1 MNSPV
6 DTLTPIVERGGFTL
20 VEEDDVAFSLS
31 LCREINRIYGS
42 YQSDDLEDNDSVHVG
57 LALAAQVLSTLAGSV
72 SKGMPAM
79 RIEVAW
85 AQTSEMMAVMFGE
98 PISRK
103 TGRASRQQLQKGC
116 SHPPA
121 ALRPTPT
128 ANAIQAA
135 LPEPIVAGPEKSEP
149 PQHNSEGPDSTGSP
163 AQPED
168 LIAASLHSGARRWD
182 RCRLWIAA
190 SPLWCRML
198 LGGFGCVLSAGLI
211 DLPIV
216 LLLLFS
222 DLAVQLTTIYALV
235 GLATW
240 WVHRKRIDRSS
251 GEDPVPSSN
260 PTSWVSWNVRA
271 SPTCTAR

>member
-1 MNSPV
+1 MTSPA
-6 DTLTPIVERGGFTL
+6 DTLTPIVETGGFTL

-31 LCREINRIYGS
+31 LCREIHRIYGS
-42 YQSDDLEDNDSVHVG
+42 YQSGDLEDNDSVHVG

-121 ALRPTPT
+121 AVRPSPSVS
-128 ANAIQAA
+128 AI
-135 LPEPIVAGPEKSEP
+135 LAGPPQPTEAPPGISEP
-149 PQHNSEGPDSTGSP
+149 PRDDSEGPDSTGTRGQP
-163 AQPED
+163 ADFTDGSAQG
-168 LIAASLHSGARRWD
+168 GAQRRD
-182 RCRLWIAA
+182 RCRRWIAA
-190 SPLWCRML
+190 RPLWCRML
-198 LGGFGCVLSAGLI
+198 LGAFGCVLSAALI

-216 LLLLFS
+216 ALLLFP
-222 DLAVQLTTIYALV
+222 DILVQLSAVYAIMAISGWWAHRRLSARTT
-235 GLATW
+235 
-240 WVHRKRIDRSS
+240 
-251 GEDPVPSSN
+251 GEDPRPSRK
-260 PTSWVSWNVRA
+260 PLSWEAWTGRA
-271 SPTCTAR
+271 SPTCTAQ